1 MALPLSQLPVEILR
15 EVRERKWTAF
25 LMFLV
30 ISFTV
35 LGLGFVWPYKYKSEV
50 VIFVDDSN
58 IIQPLMEGSAV
69 TTEVSDTTSAA
80 REMLLTRKVLE
91 AAAEDRDIFSD
102 SGQVSP
108 ETMDRRIGALR
119 SGLYVQPRGGN
130 YFSIGYE
137 STSQMEAFRVA
148 QKLAQLF
155 IEESN
160 DRKRSESRSAYDFID
175 NQVKSYERQLA
186 EVERRLQVF
195 LSENVDGTEGDAN
208 ARMATL
214 RGQIELAQLERE
226 QLVTRVQ
233 SLAQQLNEIS
243 PTIRREQTA
252 DEYADRIAS
261 LEEQLDSL
269 RLRYL
274 DTYPDIVILREQIA
288 ELRRQRTRAMADGGA
303 GTVISDDV
311 DNPLYQELRT
321 SLARA
326 RTEIETIDTRISSLQ
341 RLMVQQTARMERI
354 QGNKAEYAELTRD
367 MQVNRQIYDDLL
379 KRRERAR
386 VSMHLDIEGQGLKFR
401 INEAAQYPTSPSG
414 PKFSMFAMAGL
425 VLGILAPFGSV
436 AGLLQIDPRV
446 RAKEQ
451 LDEEIGLPV
460 LIEIPYVR
468 TPFEKRRDRRLTN
481 LVVFC
486 SLVTAVVYIV
496 IAVASGVGYF

>member
-91 AAAEDRDIFSD
+91 AAAEDRDVYSD

-108 ETMDRRIGALR
+108 EVMESRIAALR
-119 SGLYVQPRGGN
+119 SGLSVKSRGGN

-414 PKFSMFAMAGL
+414 PKFLMFAMAGL